1 MRVDQGLSS
10 LNRVTTDPGSE
21 TPAYRLPSTSRPVRY
36 DIVLSPNLDEARF
49 GGEERI
55 EIEILTPTETLVLN
69 TVEIEILA
77 ASIVAGWVSDGSST
91 GTPVPLEAAV
101 DAQVEMVTFA
111 GTGLLAPG
119 RYTLAIEFTGILND
133 KLCGFYRSKFTD
145 DHGDE
150 HLIATTQF
158 EETDARR
165 AFPCYDEPA
174 DKAVFGITLEVP
186 AGLFAVSNSPE
197 VESTPLAGGGRR
209 VRFGD
214 TMIMSTYL
222 VAFVVGPLEAT
233 DPIDVDGVA
242 VRVVHAPGKRH
253 LTAPALECAAHA
265 LRFFAEYFDIAYPGE
280 KLDLVAIPDFA
291 AGAMENLGC
300 VTFREA
306 ILLADPATSSRPE
319 LERLAEV
326 VEHEIAHMWFG
337 DLVTMRWWNGIWLN
351 EAFATFMALCCQD
364 DYRPEW
370 QTFTGFSRSKGAAL
384 AIDGLHATRPIEF
397 PVLHPDE
404 AAAMFDVLTYE
415 KGASV
420 LWMLEQYLGR
430 DQFRDG
436 VRQYLKAHAY
446 GNTETTDL
454 WDAIE
459 RAAGGAPVRELM
471 DSWIFQGGF
480 PLIEARS
487 GTAGQIELH
496 QTPFSYLPPDD
507 RPGSS
512 IGESWLVPVIYGRG
526 SATER
531 TLLSTEPVEVTID
544 GLPLCNT
551 GGSGFFRV
559 RYDVSLLATLLGHFG
574 ELTATERQNLVAD
587 SWAVTVAGRGSF
599 DAFLSVVDRLGRED
613 DPHVW
618 SVVIGAAGL
627 LDLVA
632 EPGSRGALRSFV
644 ANLLGPV
651 LDRVGWEAAPDEDEQ
666 IPLLRSSLVSA
677 LGTIADDEAVVG
689 EARRLFALDIA
700 GEPGLDPDLGSAV
713 LSVVVAHATRDEFDA
728 VIDRYRHPRNPMDE
742 ARHLN
747 ALAGVRDPEFAEEVR
762 ELCRT
767 EVRSQNAPYLL
778 GGMLRNRFCG
788 EDTFRYIVDHFD
800 ELAARF
806 PDNSIH
812 RMLEGVS
819 GLVVFDQM
827 GQPYLLDEVR
837 AFLRANV
844 PGARAR
850 LVEQSLERL
859 EVNLRFAATVRG
871 DLGDRLSA

>member
-1 MRVDQGLSS
+1 MTNPLA
-10 LNRVTTDPGSE
+10 E

-36 DIVLSPNLDEARF
+36 DITLAPNLELARF
-49 GGEERI
+49 DGEERI
-55 EIEILTPTETLVLN
+55 EIEILTSTDAVVLN
-69 TVEIEILA
+69 AVEIA
-77 ASIVAGWVSDGSST
+77 VASASIVRGWTSDGSASGET
-91 GTPVPLEAAV
+91 AVLEVAADEAA
-101 DAQVEMVTFA
+101 EMLTL
-111 GTGLLAPG
+111 TGGEVLAPG
-119 RYTLAIEFTGILND
+119 RYTLELRFAGILND
-133 KLCGFYRSKFTD
+133 KLCGFYRSQFTD
-145 DHGDE
+145 EHGDD

-174 DKAVFGITLEVP
+174 SKAVFGITIDVP

-197 VESTPLAGGGRR
+197 AETVPLPDGGRR
-209 VRFGD
+209 VRFSD

-233 DPIDVDGVA
+233 PPVDVNGVP
-242 VRVVHAPGKRH
+242 VRVIHVPGKSH

-265 LRFFAEYFDIAYPGE
+265 LGFFGAYFDIPYPGE

-370 QTFTGFSRSKGAAL
+370 QTFTGFSQSKGAAL
-384 AIDGLHATRPIEF
+384 AIDALHATRPIEF
-397 PVLHPDE
+397 PVHHPDE

-420 LWMLEQYLGR
+420 LWMLERYLGR
-430 DQFRDG
+430 DTFRDG
-436 VRQYLKAHAY
+436 VRRYLKAHAY

-459 RAAGGAPVRELM
+459 EEAGTPVRELM

-480 PLIEARS
+480 PLLEATSRPDRP
-487 GTAGQIELH
+487 GAIELR
-496 QTPFSYLPPDD
+496 QTPFTYLPSEERPDSAI
-507 RPGSS
+507 GS
-512 IGESWLVPVIYGRG
+512 SWLVPVIYGSG
-526 SATER
+526 SAAER
-531 TLLSTEPVEVTID
+531 TLLGKEPTEITVD
-544 GLPLCNT
+544 GLPLCNA

-559 RYDVSLLATLLGHFG
+559 RYDVPLLATLLHHFS
-574 ELTATERQNLVAD
+574 ELSDTERQNLVSDA
-587 SWAVTVAGRGSF
+587 WAVTVAGRGSF
-599 DAFLSVVDRLGRED
+599 DTFLSVIDRLGRED
-613 DPHVW
+613 DPYVW
-618 SVVIGAAGL
+618 SVVIAAASL
-627 LDLVA
+627 LDLAA
-632 EPGSRGALRSFV
+632 ESGSHSALRSFV
-644 ANLLGPV
+644 ANLLAPV
-651 LDRVGWEAAPDEDEQ
+651 LDRIGWDPVAGEDEQ

-677 LGTIADDEAVVG
+677 LGTIADDEAVIG
-689 EARRLFALDIA
+689 EARRLLALDFA

-713 LSVVVAHATRDEFDA
+713 LNVVVAHATRSEFDA
-728 VIDRYRHPRNPMDE
+728 VVDRYRHPRNPMDE

-767 EVRSQNAPYLL
+767 EVRSQNAPYVL
-778 GGMLRNRFCG
+778 GSMLRNRFCG
-788 EDTFRYIVDHFD
+788 EATFRYIVDHFD
-800 ELAARF
+800 ELEERF

-812 RMLEGVS
+812 RMLGGVT
-819 GLVVFDQM
+819 GLVVFDES
-827 GQPYLLDEVR
+827 GHPYLLDEVR
-837 AFLRANV
+837 SFLRTKV

-850 LVEQSLERL
+850 LIEQSLERL
-859 EVNLRFAATVRG
+859 EVNLRFATAVRG
-871 DLGDRLSA
+871 DLADHLRA